1 MSESDSRQERERQ
14 AATKRW
20 IARMVTASAKDDK
33 DLLDSLQDTDWQR
46 TRGDEVAMV
55 LELALAFPPSPATEL
70 EYPLFPAK

>member
-1 MSESDSRQERERQ
+1 MSESDARQERKE
-14 AATKRW
+14 ATKRW

-33 DLLDSLQDTDWQR
+33 DLLDSLQGTDWQR